1 MSNQLQ
7 QPFAD
12 IIGDRSPVQQAIK
25 LCRQLLKDKP
35 ETIAGTIESKSTA
48 ALILTHLLGLMDSA
62 GMVNCRG
69 WHSSAITLLRAT
81 EDALDCFAAVGS
93 SHEAAIKWQNG
104 KLKASDAAKVWADD
118 HFINEHESMADYRK
132 MIRTALNQYSHCTP
146 EQANWNI
153 YLESI
158 GDGRC
163 TMELNIESMVI
174 NINAY
179 YIDQYLCIHLYE
191 VINVILE
198 VYSDFLK
205 NHIDLKEQLEKAKGE
220 IMIVIER
227 FLKYINKEKL
237 DISVA
242 PELLRIKERK
252 DKQE

>member
-12 IIGDRSPVQQAIK
+12 IIGNRSPVQQAIK
-25 LCRQLLKDKP
+25 LCWQLLKDKP
-35 ETIAGTIESKSTA
+35 ETIGKTIESKSAA
-48 ALILTHLLGLMDSA
+48 ALILTHLLGLVQSV
-62 GMVNCRG
+62 GMINCIG

-93 SHEAAIKWQNG
+93 SHEAALKWQNG
-104 KLKASDAAKVWADD
+104 NLKASDAAKVWTDG
-118 HFINEHESMADYRK
+118 HFINKHESVADYRK
-132 MIRTALNQYSHCTP
+132 MVRTALNQYSHCTP

-163 TMELNIESMVI
+163 TAELNTESMVI

-191 VINVILE
+191 MISVVLD
-198 VYSDFLK
+198 VYSDYLK
-205 NHIDLKEQLEKAKGE
+205 IHMDLKKQIEKAKDE
-220 IMIVIER
+220 ISIVVEGFLR
-227 FLKYINKEKL
+227 FVNKEKL
-237 DISVA
+237 NISVA
-242 PELLRIKERK
+242 PELLRIKECQN
-252 DKQE
+252 KQ